1 MLIPSDA
8 VVPKVV
14 IDGVFFQINQQS
26 GIARVWR
33 SLLQV
38 WAQQG
43 KAEQFVILD
52 RQGTMP
58 RIAGFDYY
66 PLAAYDYQQA
76 PQDSARLQAICDQV
90 GADFFVSTY
99 YTTPLTTPSLFLAHD
114 MIPEVL
120 GMDLSLPCWQEKT
133 YSILHASRH
142 LAISQSTA
150 RDLVSYFPQ
159 LSLADVLVT
168 PCGLDPSFR
177 PADPKAIAD
186 FRRRYGLAEPF
197 VILVGERIGI
207 HHYKNAI
214 TFFSALAAPGFDL
227 PGGIVCVGG
236 KPQLE
241 PELAA
246 LVPHLPVQVLSLSDA
261 ELGIAYSAALALV
274 YPSRYEGFGLP
285 ILEAMACGCPVIAG
299 RHSSIPE
306 TGGAAVYSVDVFNQE
321 DWRQALI
328 AIQRQEVRQALVEA
342 GFSQSQ
348 KFSWPTMA
356 DSIGQCLLE
365 THQALT
371 VGQLPPAPQFWPAFR
386 QQQQSLQ
393 SLTQQLTQSQARLQ
407 QSEQA
412 LQQVQ
417 AQCQQLQAQYQQ
429 VQGELTAIKESR
441 WGQLREAYRQL
452 KARCSGAATDPDID
466 LGTGVTIVK
475 KCKHTLRNPSPTM
488 AELQPTK
495 VPQTEDP
502 KFGFNDYA
510 ERLNGRA
517 AMIGFLLI
525 LVIEYLTGK
534 GVLAWLGLK

>member
-1 MLIPSDA
+1 MPIPPDA
-8 VVPKVV
+8 VLPKVV

-43 KAEQFVILD
+43 KGERFVILD
-52 RQGTMP
+52 REGSMP
-58 RIAGFDYY
+58 RIPGFEYY
-66 PLAAYDYQQA
+66 SLAAYDYQQA
-76 PQDSARLQAICDQV
+76 PQDSAQIQAICDQV
-90 GADFFVSTY
+90 GADCFISTY

-120 GMDLSLPCWQEKT
+120 GMDLSLPCWREKA

-142 LAISQSTA
+142 LAVSHNTA
-150 RDLVSYFPQ
+150 RDLVAHFPH

-168 PCGLDPSFR
+168 PCGLEPRFR
-177 PADPKAIAD
+177 PASPEAIAD
-186 FRRRYGLAEPF
+186 FRQRYNLTGPF
-197 VILVGERIGI
+197 VVLVGERIGI
-207 HHYKNAI
+207 NHYKNAI
-214 TFFSALAAPGFDL
+214 TFFSALATPGFDF
-227 PGGIVCVGG
+227 PVGIVCVGG
-236 KPQLE
+236 KPELE

-246 LVPHLPVQVLSLSDA
+246 LVPHLPVQVLALADA
-261 ELGIAYSAALALV
+261 ELGIAYSAALALI
-274 YPSRYEGFGLP
+274 YPSCYEGFGLP

-299 RHSSIPE
+299 CHSSIPE
-306 TGGAAVYSVDVFNQE
+306 AGGAAVYYLDVLNPQA
-321 DWRQALI
+321 WCQALTD
-328 AIQRQEVRQALVEA
+328 IQKTEVRQALIQA
-342 GFSQSQ
+342 GFRQSQ
-348 KFSWPTMA
+348 KFSWVAMA
-356 DSIGQCLLE
+356 DSISHCLLE
-365 THQALT
+365 THQGLKQ
-371 VGQLPPAPQFWPAFR
+371 GQFSAPPQFWPAFR
-386 QQQQSLQ
+386 QQQHHLQ
-393 SLTQQLTQSQARLQ
+393 SLTQQLAQSQARLQ

-417 AQCQQLQAQYQQ
+417 TQCQQLQAQCQQ
-429 VQGELTAIKESR
+429 AQGELTAIKESR
-441 WGQLREAYRQL
+441 WWQLREAYGQIKTRCL
-452 KARCSGAATDPDID
+452 GARSDAGID
-466 LGTGVTIVK
+466 VGTGVTIVK
-475 KCKHTLRNPSPTM
+475 KCKPIFYKPSTTM
-488 AELQPTK
+488 ADLQPTK

>member
-1 MLIPSDA
+1 MPIPPDA
-8 VVPKVV
+8 VLPKVV

-33 SLLQV
+33 SLLEV

-43 KAEQFVILD
+43 KAGRFVILD
-52 RQGTMP
+52 REGTMP
-58 RIAGFDYY
+58 RIAGFEYY

-76 PQDSARLQAICDQV
+76 PQDSALLQAICDQV
-90 GADFFVSTY
+90 KADCFLSTY

-120 GMDLSLPCWQEKT
+120 GMDLSLPCCQEKA

-142 LAISQSTA
+142 LAVSQNTA
-150 RDLVSYFPQ
+150 RDLVAHFPH
-159 LSLADVLVT
+159 LSLAEVLVT
-168 PCGLDPSFR
+168 PCGLDPCFR
-177 PADPKAIAD
+177 PAGPEAIAD
-186 FRRRYGLAEPF
+186 FRRRYALTGPF
-197 VILVGERIGI
+197 VILVGERVGVN
-207 HHYKNAI
+207 HYKNAI
-214 TFFSALAAPGFDL
+214 TFFSALAAPDFDW
-227 PGGIVCVGG
+227 PGDIVCVGG
-236 KPQLE
+236 KPELE

-246 LVPHLPVQVLSLSDA
+246 LVSPQSVHVLALSDA
-261 ELGIAYSAALALV
+261 ELVIAYSAAQSLI

-306 TGGAAVYSVDVFNQE
+306 AGGAAVYYIDVLNPQA
-321 DWRQALI
+321 WHQALTD
-328 AIQRQEVRQALVEA
+328 IQKTEVRQALIQA
-342 GFSQSQ
+342 GFRQSQ
-348 KFSWPTMA
+348 KFSWPAMA
-356 DSIGQCLLE
+356 DSISQCLLE
-365 THQALT
+365 THRALAL
-371 VGQLPPAPQFWPAFR
+371 GQLSPAPQFWPAFR
-386 QQQQSLQ
+386 QQQHRLQ
-393 SLTQQLTQSQARLQ
+393 SLTQQLAQSQARLQ
-407 QSEQA
+407 QSEQGF
-412 LQQVQ
+412 QQIQ
-417 AQCQQLQAQYQQ
+417 AQCRQAQD
-429 VQGELTAIKESR
+429 ELAAIKASR
-441 WGQLREAYRQL
+441 WWQLHQAYGQI
-452 KARCSGAATDPDID
+452 KARCLGARTDSGID

-475 KCKHTLRNPSPTM
+475 KCKPVFRKPSTTM
-488 AELQPTK
+488 TDLQPTK